1 MSEQTISRS
10 YHSELRAEQ
19 AQRTRERIMQAA
31 AHEFGT
37 SGYQATTMAAIAR
50 SAGVSTETVKAAGSK
65 AELLIRSFETVF
77 ALQEGADS
85 LADSPA
91 AAGLLDAREATVLN
105 AVIDVIASANARSR
119 RLWTQ
124 LVAASLSDRLVDQA
138 LQRLLAS
145 RRRDYRLLVD
155 ELDARGL
162 VRPDVDAE
170 PAAAELSF
178 LMSPEGYQQ
187 LVDQTGWTETR
198 YREWLTAAV
207 RRTIG

>member
-1 MSEQTISRS
+1 MSEQTFSRS

-105 AVIDVIASANARSR
+105 GVIASANARSR

-170 PAAAELSF
+170 LAAAELSF

>member
-1 MSEQTISRS
+1 MSEQTFSRS

-105 AVIDVIASANARSR
+105 AVIDVIAWRTLAAGACGRNSSR
-119 RLWTQ
+119 RPCPIGWSTKRCNASWRAVGATIGCWSTNSTL
-124 LVAASLSDRLVDQA
+124 AASS
-138 LQRLLAS
+138 
-145 RRRDYRLLVD
+145 
-155 ELDARGL
+155 ARTSTPSW
-162 VRPDVDAE
+162 RP
-170 PAAAELSF
+170 PSCR
-178 LMSPEGYQQ
+178 S
-187 LVDQTGWTETR
+187 
-198 YREWLTAAV
+198 
-207 RRTIG
+207 